1 MDHATPQPTVPSV
14 LYTPDGTPYYAHQT
28 PPAPA
33 PLVLYQPPNQA
44 PFPVQHP
51 GLAYLPA
58 PHTPAPLPVAVP
70 ARDPWPA
77 RLLAGGIGVG
87 AGGLGLG
94 FLLQTLA
101 AATTGLGLLVGA
113 LGVLYLLKNSG
124 GSGRGGQGA
133 VNVSVNVTN
142 RNR

>member
-1 MDHATPQPTVPSV
+1 MDHTANPQPPFAAPV
-14 LYTPDGTPYYAHQT
+14 LYTQDGTPYYATQ
-28 PPAPA
+28 PAPA
-33 PLVLYQPPNQA
+33 PIALYHPPTPLPA
-44 PFPVQHP
+44 PIHHP
-51 GLAYLPA
+51 ALGYLPA
-58 PHTPAPLPVAVP
+58 PHTPAPLPVP
-70 ARDPWPA
+70 TRDPWPA

-124 GSGRGGQGA
+124 GGGGRSAQGA